1 MSEVNSIIWL
11 QIINWF
17 VIDLVKPK
25 LIVDQSEMNVNFGQ
39 TITLTC
45 LTEGNPKPKVTW
57 FKVGQS
63 ENDNWLSIKLLI

>member
-1 MSEVNSIIWL
+1 
-11 QIINWF
+11 
-17 VIDLVKPK
+17 
-25 LIVDQSEMNVNFGQ
+25 MNVNFGE

-63 ENDNWLSIKLLI
+63 ENDNWLSIELLI